1 MMLVSINLHGM
12 AAVHLTIIA
21 ARCQENRAAVT
32 VSVQMHRPTC
42 GDLQVVSNIRVDVTV
57 VLSALLLQYCQ
68 QRQELLGPTL
78 LLPVSRV

>member
-42 GDLQVVSNIRVDVTV
+42 GDLQVVSKIR
-57 VLSALLLQYCQ
+57 
-68 QRQELLGPTL
+68 TL
-78 LLPVSRV
+78 L